1 MYRSFKKASSAEL
14 VLNIICSEQDLAQQ
28 KVSLAMAM
36 LNPAMTGRQY
46 HVSYDLVRL
55 PSGRMSGRR
64 GRYLLADD
72 LYEELKEV
80 IRTTMREKYAAKGE
94 AVSDEFF
101 DSVTHEAR
109 FTALRRQAV
118 FLSHAH
124 TNLQV
129 STAAMKYAL
138 LSVSC
143 TVWLFCAVC
152 MFDFDAEVC
161 TRCVSDANQLRH
173 QQDHVLRGRL
183 RAVHPVQLDPVRRL
197 HYSAGRARNLHACR
211 NSQRSCS
218 LSSVL
223 RKFTAGVESGTY
235 PAAPKLESMDVAAFA
250 HMADQREWEVR
261 LVVALRLRLNSHLG

>member
-1 MYRSFKKASSAEL
+1 MTSFPLVYHSFKKASSAEL

-109 FTALRRQAV
+109 
-118 FLSHAH
+118 
-124 TNLQV
+124 
-129 STAAMKYAL
+129 ST
-138 LSVSC
+138 
-143 TVWLFCAVC
+143 
-152 MFDFDAEVC
+152 
-161 TRCVSDANQLRH
+161 
-173 QQDHVLRGRL
+173 
-183 RAVHPVQLDPVRRL
+183 
-197 HYSAGRARNLHACR
+197 
-211 NSQRSCS
+211 
-218 LSSVL
+218 
-223 RKFTAGVESGTY
+223 
-235 PAAPKLESMDVAAFA
+235 
-250 HMADQREWEVR
+250 
-261 LVVALRLRLNSHLG
+261 ALRLRRSVSHTRTQIYRFRLQQ

>member
-109 FTALRRQAV
+109 FLTLWR
-118 FLSHAH
+118 
-124 TNLQV
+124 
-129 STAAMKYAL
+129 
-138 LSVSC
+138 
-143 TVWLFCAVC
+143 
-152 MFDFDAEVC
+152 
-161 TRCVSDANQLRH
+161 
-173 QQDHVLRGRL
+173 
-183 RAVHPVQLDPVRRL
+183 
-197 HYSAGRARNLHACR
+197 
-211 NSQRSCS
+211 
-218 LSSVL
+218 
-223 RKFTAGVESGTY
+223 
-235 PAAPKLESMDVAAFA
+235 
-250 HMADQREWEVR
+250 
-261 LVVALRLRLNSHLG
+261 